1 MRVAVVGSR
10 TLTVPNLGDY
20 LPENVSEIVSGG
32 ARGVDQCARAYAL
45 SHGIRLTEYLPDYA
59 RHGRRAP
66 LMRNDLIVAR
76 AELVLAFWDGRSR
89 GTVYTI
95 RRCRAMGVP
104 YRVFRAAE
112 APSRL

>member
-10 TLTVPNLGDY
+10 TLTVPDLGNY

-45 SHGIRLTEYLPDYA
+45 AHGIKLTEYRPDYA
-59 RHGRRAP
+59 RHGCRAP

-76 AELVLAFWDGRSR
+76 AELVLAF
-89 GTVYTI
+89 
-95 RRCRAMGVP
+95 
-104 YRVFRAAE
+104 
-112 APSRL
+112 

>member
-45 SHGIRLTEYLPDYA
+45 SHGIKLTEYLPDYA

-112 APSRL
+112 APSCL

>member
-45 SHGIRLTEYLPDYA
+45 SHGISLTEYLPDYA
-59 RHGRRAP
+59 RHGRREP

-104 YRVFRAAE
+104 YRVFRAAK
-112 APSRL
+112 APSCL